1 MNKRYSVV
9 AISPCNVNNII
20 TQWFKTG
27 DEAGEYACNM
37 SEGGFRCIVM
47 DNHDMMCQVYMERDI
62 YEDLP
67 LSERPF
73 MPGAEEDACA
83 GERL

>member
-1 MNKRYSVV
+1 MNTRYSVV
-9 AISPCNVNNII
+9 AISPYNVNNII

-37 SEGGFRCIVM
+37 SEGGFRCIVL
-47 DNHDMMCQVYMERDI
+47 DNQDLRPQVYIERDI

-73 MPGAEEDACA
+73 LPGTEEGMCA